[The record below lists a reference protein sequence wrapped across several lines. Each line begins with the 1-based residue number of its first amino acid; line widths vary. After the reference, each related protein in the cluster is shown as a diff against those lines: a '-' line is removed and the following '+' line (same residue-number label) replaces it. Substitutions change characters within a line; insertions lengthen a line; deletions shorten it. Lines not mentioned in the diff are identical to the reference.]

1 MVELCK
7 LAKVFAT
14 KLKIYRFSDIDME
27 KVMRIA
33 IDNSIT
39 VYDATY
45 IALAQTVNDV
55 LATEDSDILQTSSR
69 YGIKTMRLADILKLF

>member
-1 MVELCK
+1 
-7 LAKVFAT
+7 
-14 KLKIYRFSDIDME
+14 
-27 KVMRIA
+27 MRIA